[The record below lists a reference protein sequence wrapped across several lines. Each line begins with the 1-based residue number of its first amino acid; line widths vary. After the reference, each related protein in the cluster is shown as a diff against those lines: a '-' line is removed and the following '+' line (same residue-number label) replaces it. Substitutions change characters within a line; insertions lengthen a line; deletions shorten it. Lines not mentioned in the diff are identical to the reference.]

1 MKSAM
6 ATTSL
11 DAYRAHTPRAAC
23 VPAPATHQD
32 PSGCHP
38 SSWSSCNPT
47 REISMID
54 CKTKVRE
61 AFAKAAKTRDDFE
74 ALELV
79 ARQFGVTP
87 EAVAEA
93 VREVAGA

>member
-1 MKSAM
+1 MI
-6 ATTSL
+6 
-11 DAYRAHTPRAAC
+11 AC
-23 VPAPATHQD
+23 IH
-32 PSGCHP
+32 
-38 SSWSSCNPT
+38 
-47 REISMID
+47 
-54 CKTKVRE
+54 KVRE

-93 VREVAGA
+93 VMKEAK